1 MDLHDTLACIAHD
14 RLSRAEFLKLL
25 AGGLALACGG
35 ARGAAAAQPVLTRPV
50 PKSGEALRAIG
61 LGTWQTF
68 DIGGDA
74 EERALR
80 REVLELLFEAGGSVI
95 DSSPM
100 YGRSEA
106 VVGDLL
112 AEMGARD
119 RAFLATKVWTRGREQ
134 GIAQME
140 RSLSRF
146 RTERLDLMQIHNLV
160 DWRTHLKTLR
170 AWKEQ
175 GRIRYLGIT
184 HYTTGALDDLA
195 RIIEREPIDFVQF
208 AYSLSVRQAEQR
220 LLPLAAE
227 RGVATLINRPYE
239 KGSLFRA
246 VRGEALPEWAA
257 DFGCASWGQFF
268 LKYILAHPAVT
279 CVIPGT
285 SKPRHMVDNLGA
297 ARGRL
302 PDAGERRRM
311 VELWQSL

>member
-1 MDLHDTLACIAHD
+1 MNPYDNLASIVDD
-14 RLSRAEFLKLL
+14 RLSRADFLKLL

-35 ARGAAAAQPVLTRPV
+35 ARGAAALQPVLRRLIPN
-50 PKSGEALRAIG
+50 SGEALPAVG

-74 EERALR
+74 GERARR
-80 REVLELLFEAGGSVI
+80 REVLDLLFQAGGSVI

-100 YGRSEA
+100 YGRSEG

-112 AEMGARD
+112 AAMGARD
-119 RAFLATKVWTRGREQ
+119 RAFLATKVWTRGRAD

-146 RTERLDLMQIHNLV
+146 RTDRLDLMQIHNLV

-170 AWKEQ
+170 TWKEA
-175 GRIRYLGIT
+175 GRIRYIGIT

-195 RIIEREPIDFVQF
+195 DIIEREPIDFVQF
-208 AYSLSVRQAEQR
+208 AYSLDVRQAEQR
-220 LLPLAAE
+220 LLPLAAD

-239 KGSLFRA
+239 KGALFRA
-246 VRGEALPEWAA
+246 VRGKALPAWAA
-257 DFGCASWGQFF
+257 DFGCATWGQFF
-268 LKYILAHPAVT
+268 LKYILSHPAVT

-285 SKPRHMVDNLGA
+285 SKAKHMLDNLGA

-302 PDAGERRRM
+302 PDERQRRNM
-311 VELWQSL
+311 VELWESL